1 MAGFTGKREKWLRS
15 DGGARRVPGMPKWYP
30 RVTKWPQVRPRCP
43 ARIALPPRG
52 GALAVGNDLFA
63 VASTKNATTRTWHAH
78 GTREGPWFLS
88 RMRRDH
94 YINLHG

>member
-1 MAGFTGKREKWLRS
+1 MAPQRWWRTPGAGYAKMVPAGGKMATGAAPMP
-15 DGGARRVPGMPKWYP
+15 GANFIGPG
-30 RVTKWPQVRPRCP
+30 
-43 ARIALPPRG
+43 G

-63 VASTKNATTRTWHAH
+63 VASTKNATTRAWHAH